1 MHLCRNVILNWI
13 TCLQWAIH
21 SEQNENAF
29 CNKFLTFFIRDLD
42 LSRRKKYKYK
52 SDIQFI
58 YYSIICY
65 LQILF
70 CDVYVFLIIQR
81 KNEKNSNF
89 VEEES
94 E

>member
-1 MHLCRNVILNWI
+1 MF
-13 TCLQWAIH
+13 TQWAIN

-70 CDVYVFLIIQR
+70 CDVYVFLIIQLKKR
-81 KNEKNSNF
+81 EKF
-89 VEEES
+89 QFCGRGI
-94 E
+94 